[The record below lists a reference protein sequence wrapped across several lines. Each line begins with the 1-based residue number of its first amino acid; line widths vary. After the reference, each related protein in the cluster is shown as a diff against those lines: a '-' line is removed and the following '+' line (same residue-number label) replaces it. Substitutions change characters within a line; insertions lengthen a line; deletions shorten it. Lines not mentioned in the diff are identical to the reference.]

1 MLPSPVPLLDLF
13 QSDTSLLG
21 TGAHYHNFDCQLSSD
36 TFFRVGR
43 KLPVKKNILEN
54 IPAGKTEGWVSHSS
68 IFFPIHYFSR
78 TMRFSD
84 PGARGEKVSR

>member
-43 KLPVKKNILEN
+43 KLPVKKYPGKYPGREN
-54 IPAGKTEGWVSHSS
+54 
-68 IFFPIHYFSR
+68 
-78 TMRFSD
+78 
-84 PGARGEKVSR
+84 